1 LATVY
6 ADAVYYIAL
15 LMVDDDLHS
24 RAVEVAASSAG
35 DTVVTADAVLVEL
48 LAFVSGLGEHHR
60 DRAVNVVRI
69 AQGR

>member
-24 RAVEVAASSAG
+24 RAVEVAA
-35 DTVVTADAVLVEL
+35 
-48 LAFVSGLGEHHR
+48 
-60 DRAVNVVRI
+60 
-69 AQGR
+69 